1 MQMTIGLLEILNE
14 PDRLPHQGPA
24 CQAHILRQARSAGVL
39 GYLAARIDL
48 SSTEGKLK
56 DHLLS
61 AQIVSQFYD
70 TQIKWEVRCLERVLG
85 VVDGPVVLLKGAAYK
100 VLDLSLAKGRQ
111 ASDVDLLLPRE
122 QLAEAEA
129 RLIDHGWEHLKEDE
143 YEQHYYREWMH
154 ELPPLRHKERGTIVD
169 LHHNILPPTARHKPD
184 AAMLLDAAVP
194 IPGSPLFTLSP
205 EDTLLHRCAHLFVD
219 GDMDNALRELLDV
232 RGLFTAYRDDTAFWK
247 KLYPRAV
254 ELDLVMPLHRAVY
267 FSNKLLNLD
276 IPGHWQESY
285 EELGR
290 HAGGLRTALTLPL
303 MEQRLVPA
311 DPSSKGFNHAMSG
324 WILFL
329 RSHWLRM
336 PPLLL
341 TKHLL
346 TQAWRRGGLKT
357 GG

>member
-1 MQMTIGLLEILNE
+1 MTEYFLDILCN
-14 PDRLPHQGPA
+14 PHRLADLDPAAQG
-24 CQAHILRQARSAGVL
+24 QILRQAHGAGLL
-39 GYLAARIDL
+39 GYLEAR
-48 SSTEGKLK
+48 TEEGSVSGKLA

-61 AQIVSQFYD
+61 ARIISTFYD
-70 TQIKWEVRCLERVLG
+70 TQIKWEVRCLEQVLG
-85 VVDGPVVLLKGAAYK
+85 VMDGPVVLLKGAAYK
-100 VLDLSLAKGRQ
+100 VLDLMLAQGRL

-122 QLAEAEA
+122 QLPSAESL
-129 RLIDHGWEHLKEDE
+129 LIAHGWEHLTEDE

-169 LHHNILPPTARHKPD
+169 LHHNILPPTARYKPD
-184 AAMLLDAAVP
+184 ASKLLAAAVP

-219 GDMDNALRELLDV
+219 GDLDNALRELLDV
-232 RGLFTAYRDDTAFWK
+232 RGLLQAYRDDEAFWRN
-247 KLYPRAV
+247 LYPRAE
-254 ELDLVMPLHRAVY
+254 ELDLVMPLHHAVY
-267 FSNKLLNLD
+267 FSNKLLKWD
-276 IPGHWQESY
+276 IPSHWQKSY
-285 EELGR
+285 QQLR
-290 HAGGLRTALTLPL
+290 DRAGGLRTALTLEM
-303 MEQRLVPA
+303 MENQLVPP
-311 DPSSKGFNHAMSG
+311 DPASKGLNRAISG

-341 TKHLL
+341 TRHLL